1 MSQAPKMQEL
11 EIPIHTELAVDLHDA
26 EQLLFK
32 VVQMLNRLEFKS
44 HKHFRKESRQ
54 RADVL
59 YTQARLLRESIGNE
73 FQQYFVGWG
82 KYDEARLQYAYR
94 GGGREEIETR
104 FNKVEEVVKVKY
116 PPLEN

>member
-1 MSQAPKMQEL
+1 MSQAPKL
-11 EIPIHTELAVDLHDA
+11 EEPEKPAHTELAVDLHDA

-82 KYDEARLQYAYR
+82 KYDEALLQYAYR

-104 FNKVEEVVKVKY
+104 FNKVEEVVKVK
-116 PPLEN
+116 

>member
-44 HKHFRKESRQ
+44 HKHFRK
-54 RADVL
+54 ACPVKGL
-59 YTQARLLRESIGNE
+59 MFFTLRPDCYVS
-73 FQQYFVGWG
+73 
-82 KYDEARLQYAYR
+82 L
-94 GGGREEIETR
+94 
-104 FNKVEEVVKVKY
+104 
-116 PPLEN
+116 

>member
-82 KYDEARLQYAYR
+82 KYDE
-94 GGGREEIETR
+94 
-104 FNKVEEVVKVKY
+104 VKKY
-116 PPLEN
+116 ITLLSKMNILIFCKIRML

>member
-1 MSQAPKMQEL
+1 MSQTPKLQEL
-11 EIPIHTELAVDLHDA
+11 EIPVHTELAVDLHEA
-26 EQLLFK
+26 EQILFK

-94 GGGREEIETR
+94 GGGREKLKPDSTKLR
-104 FNKVEEVVKVKY
+104 KWLK
-116 PPLEN
+116 